1 MSQYKNKKQM
11 QVVPQPFC
19 KVCKDSDKSE
29 AMYTSHWVKDKQGK
43 VCCPT
48 LLSQQ
53 CRYCNNHGHTIK
65 FCKFAVEDNNRSKL
79 VLKVVTKAPEVKLAN
94 KPQNSLMSNNR
105 WTALADAPA
114 PTTAE
119 EYPSLSPNVTLRPHQ
134 KHFATLSFAAV
145 AAIPL
150 AAPLTAPQVVPKS
163 APVKFARNWADD
175 DSSDDDEEEQEP
187 QYDCASGCNS
197 SITGDDEQD
206 DNYMINYNEDHNV
219 ENAYY
224 YRQQVASF

>member
-1 MSQYKNKKQM
+1 MSQYKNKNSK

-48 LLSQQ
+48 LLAQQ

-94 KPQNSLMSNNR
+94 KPQTSLMSNNR
-105 WTALADAPA
+105 WSALAAEAAPA
-114 PTTAE
+114 QALAE

-134 KHFATLSFAAV
+134 KQFATLSFAAV

-150 AAPLTAPQVVPKS
+150 AFPQDTPKVIQKS
-163 APVKFARNWADD
+163 APVKFSRNWADD
-175 DSSDDDEEEQEP
+175 DSSDEEEEQ
-187 QYDCASGCNS
+187 QYDCASGCNN
-197 SITGDDEQD
+197 SIISDDEPDQE
-206 DNYMINYNEDHNV
+206 MSF
-219 ENAYY
+219 Y
-224 YRQQVASF
+224 YRQQVAAF

>member
-1 MSQYKNKKQM
+1 MSQYKNKNKNQKQF
-11 QVVPQPFC
+11 VPQPFC

-65 FCKFAVEDNNRSKL
+65 FCKFAVEDNNRRNMKI
-79 VLKVVTKAPEVKLAN
+79 VTKAPAVKLAN
-94 KPQNSLMSNNR
+94 NPQPTLMSNNR
-105 WTALADAPA
+105 WTALADAAEAPA
-114 PTTAE
+114 KALALAE

-134 KHFATLSFAAV
+134 KQFATLSFAAV

-150 AAPLTAPQVVPKS
+150 AFPQVTPQVIQKS
-163 APVKFARNWADD
+163 APVKFSRNWADD
-175 DSSDDDEEEQEP
+175 DSSDEEEDQQQER
-187 QYDCASGCNS
+187 YDCASGCNS
-197 SITGDDEQD
+197 PCNSIVEQD
-206 DNYMINYNEDHNV
+206 YEQDEV
-219 ENAYY
+219 EMSFY
-224 YRQQVASF
+224 YRQQVAAF

>member
-1 MSQYKNKKQM
+1 M

-65 FCKFAVEDNNRSKL
+65 FCKIAAQDNM
-79 VLKVVTKAPEVKLAN
+79 KVVIVKVPEVKLVN

-105 WTALADAPA
+105 WSALAEAAQAQAPA
-114 PTTAE
+114 QAEAE

-145 AAIPL
+145 AAIPQ
-150 AAPLTAPQVVPKS
+150 AAPQVVPQVVPKS
-163 APVKFARNWADD
+163 APVKFSRNWADD
-175 DSSDDDEEEQEP
+175 DSSDDDEEEEEP

-197 SITGDDEQD
+197 SITSEDEQD

>member
-1 MSQYKNKKQM
+1 MSQYKNKNQK

-48 LLSQQ
+48 LLAQQ

-79 VLKVVTKAPEVKLAN
+79 VLKVVTKAPEVKLVN
-94 KPQNSLMSNNR
+94 KPQTSLMSNNR
-105 WTALADAPA
+105 WSALAALADAPV
-114 PTTAE
+114 PTLAE

-134 KHFATLSFAAV
+134 KQFATLSFAAV

-150 AAPLTAPQVVPKS
+150 AFPLVAHQVVPKS
-163 APVKFARNWADD
+163 APVKFSRNWADD
-175 DSSDDDEEEQEP
+175 DSSDEEEEP

-197 SITGDDEQD
+197 SIDDQD
-206 DNYMINYNEDHNV
+206 DDQCEQEMSF
-219 ENAYY
+219 Y
-224 YRQQVASF
+224 YRQQVAAF

>member
-1 MSQYKNKKQM
+1 M

-65 FCKFAVEDNNRSKL
+65 FCKIAAQDNM
-79 VLKVVTKAPEVKLAN
+79 KVVITKAPEVKLVN

-105 WTALADAPA
+105 WSALAALAEVAQAPA
-114 PTTAE
+114 QAEAE

-145 AAIPL
+145 AAIPQ
-150 AAPLTAPQVVPKS
+150 AAPQVVPQVVPKS
-163 APVKFARNWADD
+163 APVKFSRNWADD
-175 DSSDDDEEEQEP
+175 DSSDDDEEEEP
-187 QYDCASGCNS
+187 QYDCASGYNS
-197 SITGDDEQD
+197 SITSEDEQD

>member
-1 MSQYKNKKQM
+1 MSQYKNKNQK

-48 LLSQQ
+48 LLAQQ

-65 FCKFAVEDNNRSKL
+65 FCKIAVEDNNRSKL
-79 VLKVVTKAPEVKLAN
+79 VLKVVTKAPEVKLVN
-94 KPQNSLMSNNR
+94 KPQTSLMSNNR
-105 WTALADAPA
+105 WSALAALADAPV
-114 PTTAE
+114 PTLAE

-134 KHFATLSFAAV
+134 KQFATLSFAAV

-150 AAPLTAPQVVPKS
+150 AFPLVAHQVVPKS
-163 APVKFARNWADD
+163 APVKFSRNWADD
-175 DSSDDDEEEQEP
+175 DSSDEEEEP
-187 QYDCASGCNS
+187 QYDCASGCNN
-197 SITGDDEQD
+197 SIDDQD
-206 DNYMINYNEDHNV
+206 DDQCDQEMSF
-219 ENAYY
+219 Y
-224 YRQQVASF
+224 YRQQVAAF

>member
-1 MSQYKNKKQM
+1 MSQYKNKNQK

-65 FCKFAVEDNNRSKL
+65 FCKFAVEDNNRRNM
-79 VLKVVTKAPEVKLAN
+79 KVVIKAPEVKLVN
-94 KPQNSLMSNNR
+94 KPQPTLMSNNR
-105 WTALADAPA
+105 WTALAEAAEALADAPA
-114 PTTAE
+114 KALAE

-134 KHFATLSFAAV
+134 KQFATLTFAAV

-150 AAPLTAPQVVPKS
+150 AFPQVTPQVIQKS
-163 APVKFARNWADD
+163 APVKFSRNWADD
-175 DSSDDDEEEQEP
+175 DSSDEEEEQQQE

-197 SITGDDEQD
+197 SIISDDEPDQE
-206 DNYMINYNEDHNV
+206 MSF
-219 ENAYY
+219 Y
-224 YRQQVASF
+224 YRQQVAAF

>member
-1 MSQYKNKKQM
+1 MSQYNNKNKNQK

-65 FCKFAVEDNNRSKL
+65 FCKFAVEDSNRSKL
-79 VLKVVTKAPEVKLAN
+79 VSKVVTKAPAVKLAN
-94 KPQNSLMSNNR
+94 NPQPSLMSNNR
-105 WTALADAPA
+105 WSALALAEAAPA
-114 PTTAE
+114 KAQALAE

-134 KHFATLSFAAV
+134 KQFATLSFAAV

-150 AAPLTAPQVVPKS
+150 AFPQDTPKVIQKS
-163 APVKFARNWADD
+163 APVKFSRNWADD
-175 DSSDDDEEEQEP
+175 DSSDEEEEP
-187 QYDCASGCNS
+187 QYDCASGCNN
-197 SITGDDEQD
+197 SIISDDEPDQE
-206 DNYMINYNEDHNV
+206 MSF
-219 ENAYY
+219 Y
-224 YRQQVASF
+224 YRQQVAAF

>member
-1 MSQYKNKKQM
+1 MSQYKNKNQK
-11 QVVPQPFC
+11 QVVSQPFC

-65 FCKFAVEDNNRSKL
+65 FCKFAVEDNNRRNM
-79 VLKVVTKAPEVKLAN
+79 KVVTKAPAVKLAN
-94 KPQNSLMSNNR
+94 KPQPTLMSNNR
-105 WTALADAPA
+105 WTALAEALADAPA
-114 PTTAE
+114 QAQAE

-134 KHFATLSFAAV
+134 KQFATLTFAAV

-150 AAPLTAPQVVPKS
+150 AFPQVTSQAVQKS
-163 APVKFARNWADD
+163 APVKFSRNWADD
-175 DSSDDDEEEQEP
+175 DSSDEEEEQ

-197 SITGDDEQD
+197 SIISDDEPDQE
-206 DNYMINYNEDHNV
+206 MSF
-219 ENAYY
+219 Y
-224 YRQQVASF
+224 YRQQVAAF

>member
-1 MSQYKNKKQM
+1 M

-65 FCKFAVEDNNRSKL
+65 FCKIAAEDNNRNKL
-79 VLKVVTKAPEVKLAN
+79 VFKAVIVKVPEVKIVN
-94 KPQNSLMSNNR
+94 KPQNSPMSNNR
-105 WTALADAPA
+105 WSALADAPA
-114 PTTAE
+114 QAQAE

-150 AAPLTAPQVVPKS
+150 AAPLAAPQAIPKS
-163 APVKFARNWADD
+163 APVKFSRNWADD
-175 DSSDDDEEEQEP
+175 DSSDDDDEEEP

-206 DNYMINYNEDHNV
+206 DNYMINYNEDNNV

>member
-1 MSQYKNKKQM
+1 MSQYKNKNQK

-48 LLSQQ
+48 LLAQQ

-94 KPQNSLMSNNR
+94 KPQTSLMSNNR
-105 WTALADAPA
+105 WSALAAEAAPA
-114 PTTAE
+114 QALAE

-134 KHFATLSFAAV
+134 KQFATLSFAAV

-150 AAPLTAPQVVPKS
+150 AFPQDTPKVIQKS
-163 APVKFARNWADD
+163 APVKFSRNWADD
-175 DSSDDDEEEQEP
+175 DSSDEEEEQ
-187 QYDCASGCNS
+187 QYDCASGCNN
-197 SITGDDEQD
+197 SIDDQDDEPDQE
-206 DNYMINYNEDHNV
+206 MSF
-219 ENAYY
+219 Y
-224 YRQQVASF
+224 YRQQVAAF

>member
-65 FCKFAVEDNNRSKL
+65 FCKIAAQDNM
-79 VLKVVTKAPEVKLAN
+79 KVVTAKAPEVKIVN

-105 WTALADAPA
+105 WSALAALAEVAQAPA
-114 PTTAE
+114 QAEAE

-134 KHFATLSFAAV
+134 KHFAALSFAAV
-145 AAIPL
+145 AAIPQ
-150 AAPLTAPQVVPKS
+150 AIPQVVPKS
-163 APVKFARNWADD
+163 APVKFSRNWADD
-175 DSSDDDEEEQEP
+175 DSSDDDEEEEEP

-197 SITGDDEQD
+197 SITSEDEQD
-206 DNYMINYNEDHNV
+206 DNYIINYNEDHNI

>member
-1 MSQYKNKKQM
+1 MSQYKNKNQK

-94 KPQNSLMSNNR
+94 KPQPTLMSNNR
-105 WTALADAPA
+105 WSALAAEAAPA
-114 PTTAE
+114 QALAE

-134 KHFATLSFAAV
+134 KQFATLSFAAV

-150 AAPLTAPQVVPKS
+150 AFPQDTPKVIQKS
-163 APVKFARNWADD
+163 APVKFSRNWADD
-175 DSSDDDEEEQEP
+175 DSSDEEEEQ
-187 QYDCASGCNS
+187 QYDCASGCNN
-197 SITGDDEQD
+197 SIISDDEPDQE
-206 DNYMINYNEDHNV
+206 MSF
-219 ENAYY
+219 Y
-224 YRQQVASF
+224 YRQQVAAF

>member
-1 MSQYKNKKQM
+1 MSQYKNKNQK

-65 FCKFAVEDNNRSKL
+65 FCKIAVEDNNRSKL
-79 VLKVVTKAPEVKLAN
+79 VLKVVTKAPAVKLAN
-94 KPQNSLMSNNR
+94 NPQPTLMSNNR
-105 WTALADAPA
+105 WSALAEAAPA
-114 PTTAE
+114 KAQALAE

-134 KHFATLSFAAV
+134 KQFATLTFAAV

-150 AAPLTAPQVVPKS
+150 AFPQVTSQAVQKS
-163 APVKFARNWADD
+163 APVKFSRNWADD
-175 DSSDDDEEEQEP
+175 DSSDEEEEP

-197 SITGDDEQD
+197 SIISDDEPDQE
-206 DNYMINYNEDHNV
+206 MSF
-219 ENAYY
+219 Y
-224 YRQQVASF
+224 YRQQVAAF

>member
-1 MSQYKNKKQM
+1 MSQYNNKNKNQK

-65 FCKFAVEDNNRSKL
+65 FCKIAVEDNNRSKL
-79 VLKVVTKAPEVKLAN
+79 VLKVVTKAPAVKLAN
-94 KPQNSLMSNNR
+94 NPQPTLMSNNR
-105 WTALADAPA
+105 WSALAEAAPA
-114 PTTAE
+114 KAQALAE

-134 KHFATLSFAAV
+134 KQFATLSFAAV

-150 AAPLTAPQVVPKS
+150 AFPQDTPKVIQKS
-163 APVKFARNWADD
+163 APVKFSRNWADD
-175 DSSDDDEEEQEP
+175 DSSDEEEEP

-197 SITGDDEQD
+197 SIDDQDDEQC
-206 DNYMINYNEDHNV
+206 DH
-219 ENAYY
+219 EMSFY
-224 YRQQVASF
+224 YRQQVAAF

>member
-1 MSQYKNKKQM
+1 MSQYKNKNQK

-65 FCKFAVEDNNRSKL
+65 FCKIAVEDNNRSKL
-79 VLKVVTKAPEVKLAN
+79 VLKVVTKAPAVKLAN
-94 KPQNSLMSNNR
+94 NTQTSLMSNNR
-105 WTALADAPA
+105 WTALAEAAEVAPA
-114 PTTAE
+114 PTPAE

-134 KHFATLSFAAV
+134 KQFATLSFAAV

-150 AAPLTAPQVVPKS
+150 AFPLVAHQVVPKS
-163 APVKFARNWADD
+163 APVKFNRNWADD
-175 DSSDDDEEEQEP
+175 DSSDEEEEQ

-197 SITGDDEQD
+197 SITGDDEQCD
-206 DNYMINYNEDHNV
+206 QEMSF
-219 ENAYY
+219 Y
-224 YRQQVASF
+224 YRQQVAAF

>member
-1 MSQYKNKKQM
+1 MSQYNNKNKNSK

-48 LLSQQ
+48 LLAQQ

-65 FCKFAVEDNNRSKL
+65 FCKFAVEDNNRRNMKI
-79 VLKVVTKAPEVKLAN
+79 VTKVPEVKLVN
-94 KPQNSLMSNNR
+94 KPQPTLMSNNR
-105 WTALADAPA
+105 WTALAEAADAPA
-114 PTTAE
+114 PAKALALAE

-134 KHFATLSFAAV
+134 KQFATLSFAAV

-150 AAPLTAPQVVPKS
+150 AFPQVTPQVIQKS
-163 APVKFARNWADD
+163 APVKFSRNWADD
-175 DSSDDDEEEQEP
+175 DSSDEEEEQ
-187 QYDCASGCNS
+187 QYDCASGCNN
-197 SITGDDEQD
+197 SIDDQDDEPDQE
-206 DNYMINYNEDHNV
+206 MPF
-219 ENAYY
+219 Y
-224 YRQQVASF
+224 YRQQVAAF

>member
-1 MSQYKNKKQM
+1 MSQYKNKNQK

-79 VLKVVTKAPEVKLAN
+79 VLKVVTKAPAVKLAN
-94 KPQNSLMSNNR
+94 NAQTSLMSNNR
-105 WTALADAPA
+105 WSALAALADAPV
-114 PTTAE
+114 PTLAE

-134 KHFATLSFAAV
+134 KQFATLSFAAV

-150 AAPLTAPQVVPKS
+150 AFPQVIPQAVQKS
-163 APVKFARNWADD
+163 APVKFSRNWADD
-175 DSSDDDEEEQEP
+175 DSSDEEEEQ

-197 SITGDDEQD
+197 SIDDQD
-206 DNYMINYNEDHNV
+206 DDQCEQEMSF
-219 ENAYY
+219 Y
-224 YRQQVASF
+224 YRQQVAAF

>member
-1 MSQYKNKKQM
+1 MSQYKNKNQK

-48 LLSQQ
+48 LLAQQ

-65 FCKFAVEDNNRSKL
+65 FCKIAVEDNNRSKL
-79 VLKVVTKAPEVKLAN
+79 VLKVVTKAPAVKLAN
-94 KPQNSLMSNNR
+94 NAQTSLMSNNR
-105 WTALADAPA
+105 WSALAALADAPV
-114 PTTAE
+114 PTLAE

-134 KHFATLSFAAV
+134 KQFATLSFAAV

-150 AAPLTAPQVVPKS
+150 AFPLVAHQVVPKS
-163 APVKFARNWADD
+163 APVKFSRNWADD
-175 DSSDDDEEEQEP
+175 DSSDEEEEQ

-197 SITGDDEQD
+197 SIDDQD
-206 DNYMINYNEDHNV
+206 DDQCDQEMSF
-219 ENAYY
+219 Y
-224 YRQQVASF
+224 YRQQVAAF

>member
-1 MSQYKNKKQM
+1 M

-65 FCKFAVEDNNRSKL
+65 FCKFAVEDNNRRNM
-79 VLKVVTKAPEVKLAN
+79 KVVTKAPAVKLAN
-94 KPQNSLMSNNR
+94 KPQPTLMSNNR
-105 WTALADAPA
+105 WTALAEALADAPA
-114 PTTAE
+114 QAQAE

-134 KHFATLSFAAV
+134 KQFATLTFAAV

-150 AAPLTAPQVVPKS
+150 AFPQVTSQAVQKS
-163 APVKFARNWADD
+163 APVKFSRNWADD
-175 DSSDDDEEEQEP
+175 DSSDEEEEP

-197 SITGDDEQD
+197 SIDDQDDEQC
-206 DNYMINYNEDHNV
+206 DH
-219 ENAYY
+219 EMSFY
-224 YRQQVASF
+224 YRQQVAAF

>member
-1 MSQYKNKKQM
+1 MSQYKNKNQK

-48 LLSQQ
+48 LLAQQ

-79 VLKVVTKAPEVKLAN
+79 VLKVVTKAPAVKLAN
-94 KPQNSLMSNNR
+94 NPQPTLMSNNR
-105 WTALADAPA
+105 WTALAEAAEAAEAAPA
-114 PTTAE
+114 PAKALAE

-134 KHFATLSFAAV
+134 KQFATLTFAAV

-150 AAPLTAPQVVPKS
+150 AFPQVTPQVIQKS
-163 APVKFARNWADD
+163 APVKFSRNWADD
-175 DSSDDDEEEQEP
+175 DSSDEEEEQ

-197 SITGDDEQD
+197 SIISDDEPDQE
-206 DNYMINYNEDHNV
+206 MPF
-219 ENAYY
+219 Y
-224 YRQQVASF
+224 YRQQVAAF

>member
-1 MSQYKNKKQM
+1 MSQYKNKNSK

-94 KPQNSLMSNNR
+94 KPQTSLMSNNR
-105 WTALADAPA
+105 WSALAAEAAPA
-114 PTTAE
+114 QALAE

-134 KHFATLSFAAV
+134 KQFATLSFAAV

-150 AAPLTAPQVVPKS
+150 AFPQDTPKVIQKS
-163 APVKFARNWADD
+163 APVKFSRNWADD
-175 DSSDDDEEEQEP
+175 DSSDEEEEQ
-187 QYDCASGCNS
+187 QYDCASGCNN
-197 SITGDDEQD
+197 SIDDQDDEPDQE
-206 DNYMINYNEDHNV
+206 MSF
-219 ENAYY
+219 Y
-224 YRQQVASF
+224 YRQQVAAF

>member
-1 MSQYKNKKQM
+1 MSQYKNKNQK

-48 LLSQQ
+48 MLAQQ

-79 VLKVVTKAPEVKLAN
+79 VLKVVTKAPAVKLAN
-94 KPQNSLMSNNR
+94 NPQPTLMSNNR
-105 WTALADAPA
+105 WTALAEAAEAAEAAPA
-114 PTTAE
+114 PAKALAE

-134 KHFATLSFAAV
+134 KQFATLTFAAV

-150 AAPLTAPQVVPKS
+150 AFPQVTPQAVQKS
-163 APVKFARNWADD
+163 APVKFSRNWADD
-175 DSSDDDEEEQEP
+175 DSSDEEEEQ
-187 QYDCASGCNS
+187 QYDCASGCNN
-197 SITGDDEQD
+197 SIDDQDDEPDQE
-206 DNYMINYNEDHNV
+206 MPF
-219 ENAYY
+219 Y
-224 YRQQVASF
+224 YRQQVAAF

>member
-1 MSQYKNKKQM
+1 MSQYKNKNQK

-48 LLSQQ
+48 LLAQQ

-65 FCKFAVEDNNRSKL
+65 FCKIAVEDNNRSKL
-79 VLKVVTKAPEVKLAN
+79 VLKVVTKAPAVKLAN
-94 KPQNSLMSNNR
+94 NAQTSLMSNNR
-105 WTALADAPA
+105 WSALAALADAPV
-114 PTTAE
+114 PTLAE

-134 KHFATLSFAAV
+134 KQFATLSFAAV

-150 AAPLTAPQVVPKS
+150 AFPQVIPQAVQKS
-163 APVKFARNWADD
+163 APVKFSRNWADD
-175 DSSDDDEEEQEP
+175 DSSDEEEEQ
-187 QYDCASGCNS
+187 QYDCASGCNN
-197 SITGDDEQD
+197 SIDDQD
-206 DNYMINYNEDHNV
+206 DDQCDQEMSF
-219 ENAYY
+219 Y
-224 YRQQVASF
+224 YRQQVAAF

>member
-1 MSQYKNKKQM
+1 MSQYNNKNKNQK

-79 VLKVVTKAPEVKLAN
+79 VLKVVTKAPAVKLAN
-94 KPQNSLMSNNR
+94 KPQPTLMSNNR
-105 WTALADAPA
+105 WTALAEALADAPA
-114 PTTAE
+114 QALAE

-134 KHFATLSFAAV
+134 KQFATLTFAAV

-150 AAPLTAPQVVPKS
+150 AFPQVTPQVIQKS
-163 APVKFARNWADD
+163 APVKFSRNWADD
-175 DSSDDDEEEQEP
+175 DSSDEEEEQ

-197 SITGDDEQD
+197 SIISDDEPDQE
-206 DNYMINYNEDHNV
+206 MSF
-219 ENAYY
+219 Y
-224 YRQQVASF
+224 YRQQVAAF

>member
-1 MSQYKNKKQM
+1 M

-65 FCKFAVEDNNRSKL
+65 FCKIAAQDNM
-79 VLKVVTKAPEVKLAN
+79 KVVIVKAPEVKIVN

-105 WTALADAPA
+105 WSALAEAVALAEVAQAPA
-114 PTTAE
+114 QAEAE

-134 KHFATLSFAAV
+134 KHFAALSFAAV
-145 AAIPL
+145 AAIPQV
-150 AAPLTAPQVVPKS
+150 APQVVPKS
-163 APVKFARNWADD
+163 APVKFSRNWADD
-175 DSSDDDEEEQEP
+175 DSSDDDEEEEEP
-187 QYDCASGCNS
+187 QYDCASGYNS
-197 SITGDDEQD
+197 SITSEDEQD